1 MINTKFFFKKL
12 LEENIEFFAGVPDSL
27 LKNICSYI
35 TDNTSQKNHII
46 AANEGNALAL
56 GIGYHLASGKLPLIY
71 MQNSGIG
78 NIVNPLLSLAD
89 PDVYSV
95 PMLLMIGW
103 RGEPG
108 VKDEPQHKKQGRV
121 TLELLEAM
129 EVPYKVI
136 SIDTSDEEAEEIT
149 KKASK
154 EALKNNAPYAIVVKK
169 GSFSEYKLKKNETA
183 NLPLFRED
191 VIKIIVDNLD
201 DKDIIVSTTG
211 VASRELFEYREE
223 LKQGHEKD
231 FLTVGGMGHANQIAL
246 GVALQ
251 KPNRRVFC
259 LDGDGAALMHMGS
272 LAING
277 NIECN
282 NFKHIIF
289 NNGAHDSVG
298 GQPTVG
304 YTTDFQSIAK
314 ASGYDLV
321 LQAETNEEVVK
332 CIEDLK
338 AFEGKVFLELKTK
351 KGFRKDLGRPTTT
364 PKENKENLMEF
375 IKESYNE

>member
-1 MINTKFFFKKL
+1 MISTEYFFKNL
-12 LEENIEFFAGVPDSL
+12 LKARVEFFAGVPDSL

-35 TDNTSQKNHII
+35 TDNASSKNHII

-71 MQNSGIG
+71 MQNSGLG

-103 RGEPG
+103 RGEPN

-121 TLELLEAM
+121 TLKMLEAM
-129 EVPYKVI
+129 EVPYQVL
-136 SIDTSDEEAEEIT
+136 SVDTSDEQAKEII

-154 EALKNNAPYAIVVKK
+154 EALKNNTPYAIVVKK
-169 GSFSEYKLKKNETA
+169 SSFSEYKLKKDETA

-191 VIKIIVDNLD
+191 AIKIIVDNLD
-201 DKDIIVSTTG
+201 DKDIVVSTTG

-246 GVALQ
+246 GIAMQ
-251 KPNRRVFC
+251 KPNRSVFC
-259 LDGDGAALMHMGS
+259 LDGDGAVLMHMGS
-272 LAING
+272 MAING
-277 NIECN
+277 NIKCD
-282 NFKHIIF
+282 NFKHIVF

-321 LQAETNEEVVK
+321 LQAETNDEVVK
-332 CIEDLK
+332 CIKDLK
-338 AFEGKVFLELKTK
+338 AFAGKVFLEIKVK

-364 PKENKENLMEF
+364 PKENKQNLMKF
-375 IKESYNE
+375 IKEDYYE

>member
-1 MINTKFFFKKL
+1 MISTEYFFKNL
-12 LEENIEFFAGVPDSL
+12 LKARVEFFAGVPDSL

-35 TDNTSQKNHII
+35 TDNTSPKNHII

-71 MQNSGIG
+71 MQNSGLG

-103 RGEPG
+103 RGEPN

-121 TLELLEAM
+121 TLKMLEAM
-129 EVPYKVI
+129 EVPYQVL
-136 SIDTSDEEAEEIT
+136 SVDTSDEQAKEII

-169 GSFSEYKLKKNETA
+169 GAFSEYKLKKDETA

-191 VIKIIVDNLD
+191 AIKIIVDNLND
-201 DKDIIVSTTG
+201 SDIIVTTTG

-231 FLTVGGMGHANQIAL
+231 FLTVGGMGHANQIAF
-246 GVALQ
+246 GIALQ

-332 CIEDLK
+332 CIESLK

-375 IKESYNE
+375 IKESYHE